1 MVGRKSRP
9 KLYYWC
15 VGIISIL
22 NRYTNMNWVRRN
34 ILRLF
39 LSKEDLLTILNC
51 LECKE
56 YNVQNRLDPRVTRD
70 DNNSNIETVVEML
83 DRIEKIKTIVKDQ
96 L

>member
-1 MVGRKSRP
+1 
-9 KLYYWC
+9 
-15 VGIISIL
+15 
-22 NRYTNMNWVRRN
+22 MNWVGRN

-56 YNVQNRLDPRVTRD
+56 LNIQNILDPRVTRD
-70 DNNSNIETVVEML
+70 DKNSNIETVVEML